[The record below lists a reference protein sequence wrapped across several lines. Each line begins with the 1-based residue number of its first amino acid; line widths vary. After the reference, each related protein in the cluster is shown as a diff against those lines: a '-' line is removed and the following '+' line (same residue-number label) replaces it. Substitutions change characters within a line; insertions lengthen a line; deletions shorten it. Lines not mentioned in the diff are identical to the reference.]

1 MPIELTPAA
10 FLSEIGKPQFKA
22 WMSELYEF
30 ELLTA
35 ADSERTVQAY
45 IVAYF
50 MFQMGEGKIFH
61 KKRIYVE
68 KTLSTSMGN
77 KSPDIHLKNSNGG
90 TSLWLELKV
99 YTENGPKINDKGLNK
114 DFESLNCGL
123 QAGAEAV
130 MLIIH
135 SKGIECEDVA
145 ETIAKKKSPEH
156 YESIKRKFVQVVIE

>member
-10 FLSEIGKPQFKA
+10 FLSELDKPQFKA
-22 WMSELYEF
+22 WMSDLYEF

-50 MFQMGEGKIFH
+50 MFQMGKGKTFH

-68 KTLSTSMGN
+68 KSLSTPIGN
-77 KSPDIHLKNSNGG
+77 KSPDIHLKNSNDD

-99 YTENGPKINDKGLNK
+99 YIENGPSINEKGLKK
-114 DFESLNCGL
+114 DFESLNCGI

-135 SKGIECEDVA
+135 AKGIECEEVA
-145 ETIAKKKSPEH
+145 ETIAKKISPDY
-156 YESIKRKFVQVVIE
+156 YESIKREFVQVVIE